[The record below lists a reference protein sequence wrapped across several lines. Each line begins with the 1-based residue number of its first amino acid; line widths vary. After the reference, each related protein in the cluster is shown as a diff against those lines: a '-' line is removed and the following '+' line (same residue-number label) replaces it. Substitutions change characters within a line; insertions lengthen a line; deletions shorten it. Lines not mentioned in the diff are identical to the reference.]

1 MFARWFMRRDFVTGA
16 SRFLDTI
23 AVATRIMP
31 GGHNDTIAFSNFIL
45 ALFSKL

>member
-1 MFARWFMRRDFVTGA
+1 MFARWFYEKGRCDRRV
-16 SRFLDTI
+16 RFLDTI